1 MSSQPTPSEIAT
13 ELLQL
18 HAVKD
23 PKYKDAWRKR
33 GELVGIF
40 CNIARKYDRLVV
52 AQGEADPDKTEA
64 RADTAADLCV
74 YAVKYVT
81 WLIEHD
87 PDAAQAIA
95 GADPTQWSGIHG
107 HSAVTAAL
115 EHLAEAHQLE
125 PASLA
130 EAFDAVSGPFAAL
143 ERILVDEEDRSAGE
157 KASLAWSLADG
168 ALAYLLRLA
177 VDEPQ
182 TWERFAAYVAS
193 AA

>member
-1 MSSQPTPSEIAT
+1 MSNEPAPTGIAA
-13 ELLQL
+13 ELIEL

-52 AQGEADPDKTEA
+52 AQDEADPDKTES

-87 PDAAQAIA
+87 PDAAEAIA
-95 GADPTQWSGIHG
+95 GADPAHWSGIHG
-107 HSAVTAAL
+107 HSAVAAAL
-115 EHLAEAHQLE
+115 EQLAEAHRLE
-125 PASLA
+125 PTSLA
-130 EAFDAVSGPFAAL
+130 EGFEQVSAPFAAL
-143 ERILVDEEDRSAGE
+143 ERILVDQEDRSAGE
-157 KASLAWSLADG
+157 KAALAWSLADG
-168 ALAYLLRLA
+168 GLAYLCRLA
-177 VDEPQ
+177 VDEPR
-182 TWERFAAYVAS
+182 TWERFAAYVANAS
-193 AA
+193 

>member
-1 MSSQPTPSEIAT
+1 MNNQPTPTEIAH
-13 ELLQL
+13 ELIQL

-52 AQGEADPDKTEA
+52 SQGEADPDKTEA

-87 PDAAQAIA
+87 PEAAEAIA
-95 GADPTQWSGIHG
+95 GADRIHWSGIHG
-107 HSAVTAAL
+107 HSAVAAAL
-115 EHLAEAHQLE
+115 EQLAEAHRLE
-125 PASLA
+125 PTSLA
-130 EAFDAVSGPFAAL
+130 AAFEELSAPFVAL
-143 ERILVDEEDRSAGE
+143 ERILVEQEERSAGE
-157 KASLAWSLADG
+157 KAALAWSLSDG
-168 ALAYLLRLA
+168 ALAYLSQLA
-177 VDEPQ
+177 VGEPQ

-193 AA
+193 AS